1 MENKVVN
8 LQIKTELGN
17 TKKDFDSLKKGIT
30 DSKSAAVDLNKTV
43 EETGKKGN
51 VFSKLTSGLGNLIPG
66 FKGASAAGE
75 GVVKTMWSIVANP
88 IGAVIAAIVLGVT
101 LLYKA
106 FASTK
111 EGGEKMEQ
119 VMAGISA
126 TVDVLRDRVLKAG
139 GAIAKFLTG
148 DFKGAF
154 EDAKATVSGIGSEIE
169 GEFKQAANATKFL
182 QEVTDAV
189 RDLGVSRA
197 KLNRDLARSKE
208 IIADENAS
216 YAEKKKAINDVRV
229 AEEKQTSAELKNAQK
244 KVDSI
249 KSLNKLSDTSKDDL
263 QKLAD
268 AESQLFALQ
277 QKSAE
282 DKRAIRKT
290 DIKADKEENDR
301 LKAISDERKAAAKII
316 SDAEAVKKKE
326 IAAEDKKIKD
336 EIAAAEKKSLTDAQ
350 AIKTA
355 LEQSQETPAQ
365 KENRE
370 YLEKKLVLEANHLD
384 TELLTQIH
392 TDNLNKIILDSYAK
406 DADAAIAATAQNK
419 ANAAA
424 QESIDKKLADS
435 KIENLARGSAMLSN
449 ISDLIGKNTAAGKV
463 AAVAA
468 ATIDTYAAAQAAF
481 KNAQANPISI
491 LGPAYPYI
499 SAGLA
504 IAGGLKN
511 VKSILAVKT
520 PNGGGG
526 GGSVPS
532 DRSIGSGPSAPSFNV
547 VGASQTNQLAQ
558 SIGQQQNQPI
568 RTYVVSSDVSTA
580 QSLDR
585 NIITSASI
593 G

>member
-249 KSLNKLSDTSKDDL
+249 KALNKLSDTSKDDL

-326 IAAEDKKIKD
+326 IAA
-336 EIAAAEKKSLTDAQ
+336 AEKKSLTDAQ

-384 TELLTQIH
+384 TELLTKIH
-392 TDNLNKIILDSYAK
+392 NDNLNKIILDSYAK

-568 RTYVVSSDVSTA
+568 KAYVVSSDVSTA